1 MRSEAG
7 SPLVRAAK
15 VPGAYLP
22 LPTLHQ
28 GPHEDNV
35 AQSGEVPSTRQRAV
49 CLTAWLSFSCEAGLV
64 HQEVRDLEGEETM
77 DSAPSP

>member
-7 SPLVRAAK
+7 SLLLRVAS

-22 LPTLHQ
+22 LPILHQ

-35 AQSGEVPSTRQRAV
+35 AQSGEVPSARQRAV
-49 CLTAWLSFSCEAGLV
+49 RLTTWLGFSCETGLV
-64 HQEVRDLEGEETM
+64 YQEVCDLE
-77 DSAPSP
+77 